1 MPSKNGIK
9 LECSAD
15 GDVAYLYLPKHP
27 GKDITGVSAKQ
38 VLLNSL
44 INNYKGPEIILD
56 FNKDR
61 EIIGM
66 EFIFD

>member
-1 MPSKNGIK
+1 MSSKNEIK

-15 GDVAYLYLPKHP
+15 GDVAYLYLPKHL
-27 GKDITGVSAKQ
+27 GNSIYGISTKQ

-56 FNKDR
+56 FNKDG

>member
-1 MPSKNGIK
+1 MGLPASAPSRGS
-9 LECSAD
+9 E
-15 GDVAYLYLPKHP
+15 HP
-27 GKDITGVSAKQ
+27 GKGISGISAKQ
-38 VLLNSL
+38 VFLNLL

>member
-1 MPSKNGIK
+1 MSSKNGIK

-27 GKDITGVSAKQ
+27 GKSIYGISAKQ

-44 INNYKGPEIILD
+44 INNFK
-56 FNKDR
+56 
-61 EIIGM
+61 
-66 EFIFD
+66 

>member
-1 MPSKNGIK
+1 MSSKNGTK
-9 LECSAD
+9 LECSTD

-27 GKDITGVSAKQ
+27 GKGISGISAKQ
-38 VLLNSL
+38 VFLNSL

-56 FNKDR
+56 FNKDG